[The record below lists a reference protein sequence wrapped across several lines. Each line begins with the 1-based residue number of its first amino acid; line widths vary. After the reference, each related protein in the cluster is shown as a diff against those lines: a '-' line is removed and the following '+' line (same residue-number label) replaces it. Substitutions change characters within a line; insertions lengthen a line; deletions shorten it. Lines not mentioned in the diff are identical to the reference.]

1 MTIFV
6 VPIVEGQTEER
17 CIKIL
22 LSRLWKSVKP
32 AEDASVLA
40 VLKPVTTKRSSLV
53 KPGDSELP
61 KQIQLAANSLR
72 DALWQPAID
81 TGFILLLIDAE
92 EDCPAT
98 LGPLLLKRAKEAR
111 ADLDI
116 ACVLP
121 KRELENWFKVA
132 AASLGGVCGLPTDM
146 AVAGDAEHGS
156 GGDWLTAQ
164 KRRLGRN
171 LKYNKPGDAVELAKA
186 MDLALCRANSPS
198 FRKLCRELEARVPPR
213 PAAPAAEVPASTAP
227 GPAAGRRDGD
237 GVRRDPAL
245 EDDP

>member
-6 VPIVEGQTEER
+6 VPIVEGPTEEQ

-22 LSRLWKSVKP
+22 LSRLWKNVKP
-32 AEDASVLA
+32 VEDTSVLA
-40 VLKPVTTKRSSLV
+40 VLKPLPTKRSSLI
-53 KPGDSELP
+53 KIGDSELP

-72 DALWQPAID
+72 DALWQPAVD
-81 TGFILLLIDAE
+81 KGFILLMLDAE

-121 KRELENWFKVA
+121 KRELENWFKAA
-132 AASLGGVCGLPTDM
+132 AASLGGVCGLPPDL
-146 AVAGDAEHGS
+146 AAAGDAEHGS
-156 GGDWLTAQ
+156 GGEWLTSQ

-171 LKYNKPGDAVELAKA
+171 SKYTKPDDAVELAKA

-198 FRKLCRELEARVPPR
+198 FRKLCRELEARVPR
-213 PAAPAAEVPASTAP
+213 PPVAPEAEVPA
-227 GPAAGRRDGD
+227 
-237 GVRRDPAL
+237 
-245 EDDP
+245 

>member
-6 VPIVEGQTEER
+6 VPIVEGPTEER
-17 CIKIL
+17 CVKIL
-22 LSRLWKSVKP
+22 LSRLWKFIIP
-32 AEDASVLA
+32 AGNDSVLA
-40 VLKPVTTKRSSLV
+40 VLKPLPTKRSSLV
-53 KPGDSELP
+53 KIGDSELA

-72 DALWQPAID
+72 DALWQPVVDA
-81 TGFILLLIDAE
+81 GFILLMVDAE
-92 EDCPAT
+92 EECPAT

-116 ACVLP
+116 VCVLP
-121 KRELENWFKVA
+121 KRELENWFKAA

-156 GGDWLTAQ
+156 GGEWLTSQ
-164 KRRLGRN
+164 KRRLGKN

-186 MDLALCRANSPS
+186 MDLAQCRANSPS
-198 FRKLCRELEARVPPR
+198 FAKLCRELAARVPP
-213 PAAPAAEVPASTAP
+213 AAPVQEVPAGTAP

>member
-6 VPIVEGQTEER
+6 VPIVEGETEER

-22 LSRLWKSVKP
+22 LSRLWKAVKP
-32 AEDASVLA
+32 VDDASVLG
-40 VLKPVTTKRSSLV
+40 VLKPLPTKRSSLV
-53 KPGDSELP
+53 KIGDSELP

-81 TGFILLLIDAE
+81 TGFILLMVDAE

-116 ACVLP
+116 VCVLP
-121 KRELENWFKVA
+121 KCELENWFKA
-132 AASLGGVCGLPTDM
+132 AASSLGGVGGLPPDL
-146 AVAGDAEHGS
+146 AVAGDAENGS
-156 GGDWLTAQ
+156 GGEWLTSQ
-164 KRRLGRN
+164 KRRLGKN

-186 MDLALCRANSPS
+186 MDLAECRANSPS
-198 FRKLCRELEARVPPR
+198 FAKLCRELAARVPPS
-213 PAAPAAEVPASTAP
+213 AALEPEVPA
-227 GPAAGRRDGD
+227 
-237 GVRRDPAL
+237 
-245 EDDP
+245 